1 MHRTV
6 RRLAGVVL
14 VVGTLFVAPFSARA
28 QDAASVE
35 IHDNYFSPAEIHVPE
50 GGTVTWTNLGGSHSV
65 TSDDGVSFDSSP
77 SCSTLPLA
85 QCMASGDT
93 FQHQFRIP
101 ETIAYHC
108 RIHGSAMVGKVVV
121 DAAPTTTSTSTS
133 TTLESTT
140 TTTGADSS
148 STTIAG
154 DQSPFVTQGA
164 LPSLPPASHVALPNT
179 IIRSKQDD
187 ELRPWVIADVV
198 IAGTTTLVGIAL
210 VRRGRVPF
218 G

>member
-1 MHRTV
+1 
-6 RRLAGVVL
+6 L
-14 VVGTLFVAPFSARA
+14 VVGTILVAPFSARA
-28 QDAASVE
+28 QDASSVE

-77 SCSTLPLA
+77 NCSTLPLA
-85 QCMASGDT
+85 QCMVDGET
-93 FQHQFRIP
+93 FQQQFRVP
-101 ETIAYHC
+101 ETITYHC
-108 RIHGSAMVGKVVV
+108 RIHGSAMVGTVVV
-121 DAAPTTTSTSTS
+121 DPVTTTTTST
-133 TTLESTT
+133 TLQPTT
-140 TTTGADSS
+140 TTAEDPS
-148 STTIAG
+148 STTIAS
-154 DQSPFVTQGA
+154 DQSTFVTQPLPSPSPTSRVAA
-164 LPSLPPASHVALPNT
+164 LPKS
-179 IIRSKQDD
+179 IIRNRQTD

>member
-1 MHRTV
+1 
-6 RRLAGVVL
+6 L
-14 VVGTLFVAPFSARA
+14 VVGTLAVWTFSARA
-28 QDAASVE
+28 QDATSVE
-35 IHDNYFSPAEIHVPE
+35 IHNNYFSPAEIHVPE

-93 FQHQFRIP
+93 FQQQFRVP
-101 ETIAYHC
+101 ETLTYHC
-108 RIHGSAMVGKVVV
+108 RIHGSAMVGTVVV
-121 DAAPTTTSTSTS
+121 DAATTTTSTSTS
-133 TTLESTT
+133 TTLAP
-140 TTTGADSS
+140 TTGSDADAS
-148 STTIAG
+148 STTIAS
-154 DQSPFVTQGA
+154 DQSTFVAQLLPSPTPTSHLAA
-164 LPSLPPASHVALPNT
+164 LPKS
-179 IIRSKQDD
+179 IIRSRQND
-187 ELRPWVIADVV
+187 ELRPWVIADVA